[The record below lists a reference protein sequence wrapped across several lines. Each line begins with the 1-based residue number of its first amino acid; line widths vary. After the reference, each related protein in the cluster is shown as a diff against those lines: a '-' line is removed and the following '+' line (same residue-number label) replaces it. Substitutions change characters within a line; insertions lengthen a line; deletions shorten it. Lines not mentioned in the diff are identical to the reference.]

1 MQSAG
6 GARPSSPEAH
16 AFSAMIDERLPG
28 HRPKYPLEPISERAA
43 SAAAPAQLEAVMKDA
58 GFGAVDVQTVTQT
71 IAFPS
76 VVDYVRFQLL
86 ATPMTALLRDK
97 AEPDRQA
104 VISTVASKTMALAM
118 PAILDDGRFTF
129 PQGHMSPSHGN
140 PADHYFC
147 PQSSRR
153 DFQHPYCAH
162 RARHWPRQHS

>member
-86 ATPMTALLRDK
+86 ATPMTALLPGPPQLWQHSRW
-97 AEPDRQA
+97 
-104 VISTVASKTMALAM
+104 ALARGERPCEGQGRAR
-118 PAILDDGRFTF
+118 PASGHLNSGVEDDGFGDAGDPGRR
-129 PQGHMSPSHGN
+129 QVYL
-140 PADHYFC
+140 PAGAYVAIAWK
-147 PQSSRR
+147 SR
-153 DFQHPYCAH
+153 
-162 RARHWPRQHS
+162 